1 MQRIQKIAVILF
13 LVTALRGF
21 AYWEWTPKTGR
32 WVNPKYAVQETAK
45 EQFELAEKYRKDGAV
60 KKAIAEHEKLLKHY
74 AGAEYAAQS
83 CFALGEIYQS
93 LGDVKEA
100 FNYYQKIVDGYPSSP
115 LVMEAVKRQSAIAE
129 ETLQKSSIKYLG
141 RQEERGKMMET
152 VVESH
157 PYGEDTPEKAILLGQ
172 FYVEIEEFGKAKE
185 VFEGIATRYTNPA
198 VIEEAKYNLIRA
210 EFLETP
216 DVSKDTVQ
224 YAEVGKKIDSF
235 LKLYPESVY
244 RQDVISIRDS
254 LSEREAKKY
263 FEIAVFYER
272 AGKKDAA
279 KYYYKILAQDYPET
293 EYGKTAAKKIGA
305 SD

>member
-1 MQRIQKIAVILF
+1 MRRIQKIAVILF
-13 LVTALRGF
+13 LFTALHGF

-32 WVNPKYAVQETAK
+32 WVNPKYAVQESAK
-45 EQFELAEKYRKDGAV
+45 EQFELAEKYRKDGV
-60 KKAIAEHEKLLKHY
+60 IKKAIAEHEKLLKHY
-74 AGAEYAAQS
+74 ADTEYAPQS

-115 LVMEAVKRQSAIAE
+115 LVVEAVKRQSAIAE
-129 ETLQKSSIKYLG
+129 ATLQKSSIKYIG
-141 RQEERGKMMET
+141 KQEERAKMMAT
-152 VVESH
+152 VVESN
-157 PYGEDTPEKAILLGQ
+157 PYGEDTPEKAMQLGQ
-172 FYVEIEEFGKAKE
+172 FYVEIKEFVKAKE
-185 VFEGIATRYTNPA
+185 IFEGIAAKYTNPA

-216 DVSKDTVQ
+216 DVSKDTKQ
-224 YAEVGKKIDSF
+224 YAEVSKKIDSF

-244 RQDVISIRDS
+244 KQDVISIRDR

-272 AGKKDAA
+272 TGKKDAA

-293 EYGKTAAKKIGA
+293 EYGKTAAGKIGA